1 MSRISKDGRDSRIFR
16 AAREVLRHDTLTRL
30 SSEGEVR
37 RIEVRGGTQAWV
49 VTVHDAW
56 RDPPHCTCP
65 DASRDDSGGYCK
77 HVIAVLLNDA
87 VVHCQLLEIFL

>member
-1 MSRISKDGRDSRIFR
+1 MPTVSKNGRDSRIFR
-16 AAREVLRHDTLTRL
+16 AAREVLLHYTLTPS

-77 HVIAVLLNDA
+77 HVIAVLLRDD
-87 VVHCQLLEIFL
+87 VVRCQLLEVFL